1 MSATVAAALKKAA
14 VYILGDEKKRGKLV
28 TAVLSAAVGLLLL
41 LCAPAVMLSS
51 LGEVGE
57 EAQVP
62 ELHINADDF
71 YSSLDSESRQ
81 RLDDIRSAGN
91 DIANAMDEKGVKV
104 QTIKAQLIYMS
115 YFEDVQN
122 FNAESY
128 ANLFA
133 NAPNDSDLIAAINST
148 YGLEID
154 YDEFVRTYTFVMNST
169 LNSYMVSAGSFILF
183 YVGLELASIPMACL
197 VAFDKY
203 RHHSAEAGAKFI
215 LNSMFSS
222 ALMLYGIS
230 MVYGTTGTTY
240 FADITTA
247 LTGTP
252 LQVMAM
258 VFFFAGLGFKLSL
271 VPFHM
276 WTPDTYQGA
285 PTNVSAYLSVISK
298 GAAAFALMSILIK
311 VFGQMVADWSL
322 LLSIVIVVTITIA
335 NIFAILQED
344 LKRFMAYSSIS
355 QAGYIMLAVLG
366 GNEQGMASLVY
377 YIVVYI
383 VANLAVFGVISTI
396 EQHTGGKVDRSTYNG
411 LYKTNP
417 RLSFVMTLALFSLAG
432 IPPFAGFFSKF
443 FVFASAFHSGHW
455 LVVFL
460 ALVNTIISLYYYL
473 LIVKAMYITPN
484 DAPVAT
490 FRTPALARTGLFICL
505 IGVIVLG
512 ICSGVYELLNHV
524 AGLEF

>member
-1 MSATVAAALKKAA
+1 MSELLTMQAEISLVAI
-14 VYILGDEKKRGKLV
+14 ILFM
-28 TAVLSAAVGLLLL
+28 LL
-41 LCAPAVMLSS
+41 A
-51 LGEVGE
+51 
-57 EAQVP
+57 
-62 ELHINADDF
+62 
-71 YSSLDSESRQ
+71 
-81 RLDDIRSAGN
+81 
-91 DIANAMDEKGVKV
+91 
-104 QTIKAQLIYMS
+104 
-115 YFEDVQN
+115 
-122 FNAESY
+122 
-128 ANLFA
+128 
-133 NAPNDSDLIAAINST
+133 DLILKTPNHKPLQTLACTLMVVQLVLNIVPASGEAFGGMYHASQMASVVKTILTAGTLLVFLQSGEWLSREDT
-148 YGLEID
+148 RHKAG
-154 YDEFVRTYTFVMNST
+154 EFYMLTLST
-169 LNSYMVSAGSFILF
+169 LLGMYFMVSAGSFILF

-298 GAAAFALMSILIK
+298 GAAAFALMSILVK

-335 NIFAILQED
+335 NIFA
-344 LKRFMAYSSIS
+344 
-355 QAGYIMLAVLG
+355 MLAVLG

-524 AGLEF
+524 AGLGF